1 MTYQTILRSGQNL
14 PSYSAIKPWTIW
26 IRVNQLRI
34 IAGVAKG
41 RILGAVAGATRPT
54 SDRAREGLFSS
65 LASEFGT
72 FEGLH
77 VLDLFGGSGAIGLES
92 LSRGATSVHIVEK
105 DDEAQK
111 TIETNFEIVKKSN
124 PTGSFYLYGMSA
136 ERFLK
141 DAPKDKYHLVYI
153 DPPYD
158 FSNQAVEDVLSAL
171 HDYEFLSSDAFIAVE
186 RTARGAQFIWP
197 DAFVPARERKYGQA
211 TIYYANYQ
219 P

>member
-1 MTYQTILRSGQNL
+1 L
-14 PSYSAIKPWTIW
+14 TIW

-124 PTGSFYLYGMSA
+124 PAGSFHLYGMSA

-153 DPPYD
+153 DPPFD

-186 RTARGAQFIWP
+186 RTTRGAQFIWP
-197 DAFVPARERKYGQA
+197 DAYVPARERKYGQA

>member
-1 MTYQTILRSGQNL
+1 M
-14 PSYSAIKPWTIW
+14 
-26 IRVNQLRI
+26 RI

-65 LASEFGT
+65 LTSEFGT

-105 DDEAQK
+105 DEEAQK
-111 TIETNFEIVKKSN
+111 TIDNNFEIVKKSN
-124 PTGSFYLYGMSA
+124 PSGKFHLFGMSA

-171 HDYEFLSSDAFIAVE
+171 HDYEFLSSDAFVAVE
-186 RTARGAQFIWP
+186 RTTRGAQFIWP
-197 DAFVPARERKYGQA
+197 DAYVPARERKYGQA

-219 P
+219 PFSKTWL

>member
-1 MTYQTILRSGQNL
+1 V
-14 PSYSAIKPWTIW
+14 IKPLTIW

-124 PTGSFYLYGMSA
+124 PPGSFHLYGMSA

-141 DAPKDKYHLVYI
+141 DAPKNKYHLVYI

-186 RTARGAQFIWP
+186 RTTRGAQFIWP

>member
-1 MTYQTILRSGQNL
+1 M
-14 PSYSAIKPWTIW
+14 PSYSAIKPLTIW

-77 VLDLFGGSGAIGLES
+77 VLDLFGGSGAIGFES

-111 TIETNFEIVKKSN
+111 TIETNLEIVKKSN
-124 PTGSFYLYGMSA
+124 PPGAFHLYGMSA

-186 RTARGAQFIWP
+186 RRARAAQFIWP

>member
-1 MTYQTILRSGQNL
+1 
-14 PSYSAIKPWTIW
+14 
-26 IRVNQLRI
+26 LRI

-111 TIETNFEIVKKSN
+111 TIETNFEIVKKSS
-124 PTGSFYLYGMSA
+124 PTGSFHLYGMSA

-171 HDYEFLSSDAFIAVE
+171 HDCEFLNSDAFVAVE
-186 RTARGAQFIWP
+186 RTTRGAQFIWP

>member
-1 MTYQTILRSGQNL
+1 L
-14 PSYSAIKPWTIW
+14 TIW

-124 PTGSFYLYGMSA
+124 PTGNFHLYGMSA

-171 HDYEFLSSDAFIAVE
+171 HDCEFLSSDAFVAVE
-186 RTARGAQFIWP
+186 RTTRGAQFIWP
-197 DAFVPARERKYGQA
+197 DAYVPARERKYGQA

>member
-1 MTYQTILRSGQNL
+1 M
-14 PSYSAIKPWTIW
+14 
-26 IRVNQLRI
+26 RI

-65 LASEFGT
+65 LTSEFGT

-92 LSRGATSVHIVEK
+92 LSRGASSVHIVEK
-105 DDEAQK
+105 DEEAQK
-111 TIETNFEIVKKSN
+111 TVDINFEIVKKSN
-124 PTGSFYLYGMSA
+124 PTGKFQLFGMSA

-141 DAPKDKYHLVYI
+141 DVPKEKYHLVYI

-186 RTARGAQFIWP
+186 RTTRGAQFIWP